1 MAGSSKILTAGQVLF
16 KAGDNSD
23 GMYLIRKGELVVYLE
38 QDGKQVMLATIPAGG
53 MIGEM
58 ALFDGSPRSASVK
71 ATRPSEVTLISTD
84 EFNKLMKQIPKWFV
98 GLMTALSTRLRQT
111 NEKLKKLEGMTAVK
125 GIPFQSV
132 IRILNVLVLLW
143 AKDGEKDGKDVVLQ
157 KAIAEKT
164 LVGLFNEDAEKVKA
178 LFDVLAKEKIITS
191 RTDSYKNVVIVCQN
205 RAVLGQL
212 ATFISNFVA
221 TKPAK
226 PCLSDSILSMLRVLE
241 RLTLAAPYDT
251 SNVSIQDLIKE
262 GKRDGLN
269 TSSWEQEIKA
279 LEKTG
284 SEDVKIVKT
293 STGLGL
299 RTNKKDI
306 PGFVRYHSTMA
317 SLFKSNL
324 A

>member
-1 MAGSSKILTAGQVLF
+1 MAGSSKILTKDQVLF

-71 ATRPSEVTLISTD
+71 ATQPSEVTLISTD

-111 NEKLKKLEGMTAVK
+111 NDRLKKLEGIAVVK
-125 GIPFQSV
+125 GMPFQSV

-157 KAIAEKT
+157 KGIAEKT
-164 LVGLFNEDAEKVKA
+164 LVGLFNEDAEKVKI
-178 LFDVLAKEKIITS
+178 LFDVLAREKIIST

-205 RAVLGQL
+205 RAILGQL
-212 ATFISNFVA
+212 ATFIANFIA

-226 PCLSDSILSMLRVLE
+226 PYLSDTILSMLRVLE
-241 RLTLAAPYDT
+241 RMTAAAPYDT

-269 TSSWEQEIKA
+269 TASWEQEIK
-279 LEKTG
+279 LLDKTG
-284 SEDVKIVKT
+284 SEDVKVVKT
-293 STGLGL
+293 SSGLGL

-306 PGFVRYHSTMA
+306 TNFVRYHSA
-317 SLFKSNL
+317 IALLFKSNL
-324 A
+324 S